1 MSPKKTSAHD
11 LPANPTANLERL
23 GRNIRAAR
31 KLRGLSMQ
39 DLAART
45 MTTRE
50 TIRRLENGHPGVSLG
65 VLAHVLWVL
74 QLDDQL
80 GDMAALESDPVGRA
94 MAVSRLPQR
103 VATERNDDLN
113 F

>member
-1 MSPKKTSAHD
+1 MSPKNTSAHH
-11 LPANPTANLERL
+11 LPPGPAANLERL
-23 GRNIRAAR
+23 GRNIRSAR

-39 DLAART
+39 DLAVRC

-50 TIRRLENGHPGVSLG
+50 TVRRLELGHPGVSIG
-65 VLAHVLWVL
+65 VLAQVLWVL

-80 GDMAALESDPVGRA
+80 GRIAALETDTVGQA
-94 MAVSRLPQR
+94 MAISRLPKR
-103 VATERNDDLN
+103 VVSKKDDELD